1 MPDENGELLEPI
13 KEETLDGSKFSVELK
28 FEKCKHKMKFI
39 NSGEIRCTKCG
50 VGYIDNPVNIAR
62 LYKYLKK

>member
-13 KEETLDGSKFSVELK
+13 DNEFLDGDKFSVTLDFK
-28 FEKCKHKMKFI
+28 RCKHKMKYI
-39 NSGEIRCTKCG
+39 TPGEIRCTKCG